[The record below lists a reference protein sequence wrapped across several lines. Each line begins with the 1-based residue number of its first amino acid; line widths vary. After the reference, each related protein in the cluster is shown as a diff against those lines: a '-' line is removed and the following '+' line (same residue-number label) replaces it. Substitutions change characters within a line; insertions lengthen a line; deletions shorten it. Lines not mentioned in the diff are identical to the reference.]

1 MLSFDGNTALYM
13 QYAYARIQS
22 IFRKYNKEINGEVI
36 IGDELEHKLAL
47 TLLKF
52 EDTLQIV
59 AQNATPNILTNYLYD
74 LATLFMKFY
83 ENNPILKDSVDEPT
97 RQSRLQLANMTAKTI
112 KKGLEI
118 LGIEVVD
125 RL

>member
-1 MLSFDGNTALYM
+1 
-13 QYAYARIQS
+13 
-22 IFRKYNKEINGEVI
+22 
-36 IGDELEHKLAL
+36 
-47 TLLKF
+47 
-52 EDTLQIV
+52 
-59 AQNATPNILTNYLYD
+59 
-74 LATLFMKFY
+74 MKFY